1 MARYFKLIEIDRD
14 SFIEATG
21 EDLDCYSQL
30 VVPVDGLVYG
40 ADYRYFPR
48 HQRTSRTQM
57 RTYNC
62 LNLARA
68 DFISRGCGN
77 DYRIVCLKS
86 VEVERVI
93 EFDSPDGYELQNGDW
108 GSDDE

>member
-1 MARYFKLIEIDRD
+1 MFAKMFAIQNIK
-14 SFIEATG
+14 TG
-21 EDLDCYSQL
+21 KF
-30 VVPVDGLVYG
+30 VYG
-40 ADYRYFPR
+40 TDYRYFPR

-62 LNLARA
+62 LNHARA
-68 DFISRGCGN
+68 DFISCGCGN

>member
-1 MARYFKLIEIDRD
+1 
-14 SFIEATG
+14 
-21 EDLDCYSQL
+21 
-30 VVPVDGLVYG
+30 
-40 ADYRYFPR
+40 
-48 HQRTSRTQM
+48 M
-57 RTYNC
+57 RKYNC

>member
-1 MARYFKLIEIDRD
+1 MFAIQNIK
-14 SFIEATG
+14 TG
-21 EDLDCYSQL
+21 KF
-30 VVPVDGLVYG
+30 VYG
-40 ADYRYFPR
+40 TDYRYFPR
-48 HQRTSRTQM
+48 HQHTSRTQM